1 MLKNKSFYI
10 TWVMVY
16 LVLALP
22 NMMFQMCAEK
32 RMFQE
37 DPLLF
42 FGSLLVGSFL
52 CAFVIHKNFINKK

>member
-1 MLKNKSFYI
+1 
-10 TWVMVY
+10 MVY